1 MPFFHGIVTRVTGLW
16 IRVITGAALFSSDNV
31 VEELEGGPYQP
42 AFLNHFFPG
51 IFRIEVRKIHAKFF
65 GNFGS
70 EPAGVNRVSGEI
82 IRFSTASDQ
91 YTVRIKGDDQGWLG
105 AFNGIGLIIGNSR
118 KMSKRLIEVV
128 RLASAW
134 TYRPVSVPLAMEV
147 IEYDGRETDVD
158 GISAISQS
166 FFFEC
171 IDSNKNASREW
182 RRSQKASVRRGKTS
196 VVSLRVLT
204 PMGLIKGNAL
214 VLPDWMMGGF
224 DIRTSTPNI
233 KSELRTTGWY
243 WATVDPSYGAIPVKS
258 DDLSHAI
265 YRGVKGLYDDETLMG
280 TLRSML
286 NEFYKDLKSGKRS
299 EWMES
304 LADNA
309 DEILHDKEAFDKYAK
324 NRGLVGRIQLAVA
337 QLAAVGVPL
346 TSSQTLM
353 FMSVNGLR
361 KQVLGEYKP
370 GTVWQDKSKH
380 WFPVPWAYSAH
391 IMTQEALRV
400 FGFYIPETDKGFYHE
415 DTHCFVVPG
424 DFFAR
429 NYENH
434 GGYDLDDTVKVHIR
448 QVIMPDGAVKMMAI
462 LLRNPN
468 DYGEW
473 SMIQVDDHGPVYHR
487 YGDTPPL
494 VDYQEL
500 CSKVTQWS
508 ELKGQLNIGS
518 LPCVTNPEKIGDV
531 FSLEDEER
539 TRKAS
544 LKMPGGVGTTVIVK
558 MIWYAMK
565 GKPIEDLCA
574 SNEDIIDA
582 LQQGLASSQD
592 IELIQKWVDLYWGR
606 ISESKVDYFW
616 YHTRVPKAV
625 FEQYSIRVGSKEDSS
640 WLALHKEREERVRD
654 AIGVMK
660 GWLNT
665 NVVMPKVL
673 SSIEWSSQELAQ
685 MDEHLAKIQRKKRS
699 STSWTE
705 DFVEILKKSDKD
717 KGEEH
722 TDRRMLFL
730 AYASLVAKQQN
741 PRSNHDQWLYNLSSA
756 EVQPVD
762 WFIRALKGVNP
773 MTDGQISEIRS
784 LHKQVSE
791 SLTEEQRESL
801 VSKMRRHN
809 DRSEPQSIEWGQKVI
824 DRLSALKE
832 G

>member
-16 IRVITGAALFSSDNV
+16 IRVITGAGILNSDNV
-31 VEELEGGPYQP
+31 VEELEGGPYRP
-42 AFLNHFFPG
+42 AFLEHFFADS
-51 IFRIEVRKIHAKFF
+51 FRVEVRKIHAKFF

-70 EPAGVNRVSGEI
+70 ESPTKTSLSGEVI
-82 IRFSTASDQ
+82 KFSTASDQ
-91 YTVRIKGDDQGWLG
+91 YTVRIKGNAQGWLS

-118 KMSKRLIEVV
+118 KMSKRLIEIV
-128 RLASAW
+128 RLASTW
-134 TYRPVSVPLAMEV
+134 TYRSADLPLAIEV
-147 IEYDGRETDVD
+147 INYPGRETDVD

-171 IDSNKNASREW
+171 VDSNKSASREW
-182 RRSQKASVRRGKTS
+182 RRSMKASVRRGKTS

-214 VLPDWMMGGF
+214 VLPDWMMENQ
-224 DIRTSTPNI
+224 DIRTFAPNI
-233 KSELRTTGWY
+233 KSELRTSGWY
-243 WATVDPSYGAIPVKS
+243 WATIDPSYGAIPVKS

-280 TLRSML
+280 TLRAML

-309 DEILHDKEAFDKYAK
+309 DDILHDKEAFDKYAK

-346 TSSQTLM
+346 TASQTLM

-361 KQVLGEYKP
+361 KQLLGEYKP
-370 GTVWQDKSKH
+370 GTTWQDKSKH

-391 IMTQEALRV
+391 IMTAEALRT

-448 QVIMPDGAVKMMAI
+448 QVVMPDGSSKTMAI

-468 DYGEW
+468 DFGEW
-473 SMIQVDDHGPVYHR
+473 SMIEVDDHGPVYHA
-487 YGDTPPL
+487 YKEMPVVNL
-494 VDYQEL
+494 NEL
-500 CSKVTQWS
+500 EGKVPQWTK
-508 ELKGQLNIGS
+508 LKSQLNIGS

-539 TRKAS
+539 TRRAS

-582 LQQGLASSQD
+582 LQQGLAGSQD

-606 ISESKVDYFW
+606 IAESKVDYFW

-625 FEQYSIRVGSKEDSS
+625 FEKYGIRVGSKEDSS

-654 AIGVMK
+654 AIEVMK

-665 NVVMPKVL
+665 NVLMPEVL
-673 SSIEWSSQELAQ
+673 SSIEWSSQELTQ
-685 MDEHLAKIQRKKRS
+685 MDEHLAKIQRKKRL

-705 DFVEILKKSDKD
+705 DFVEILRKSDKD

-722 TDRRMLFL
+722 TDRRMLLL

-762 WFIRALKGVNP
+762 WFIRALKRVNP

-784 LHKQVSE
+784 LYKQVDK
-791 SLTEEQRESL
+791 SLSDTQKESL
-801 VSKMRRHN
+801 VSKMRRHS
-809 DRSEPQSIEWGQKVI
+809 DGSEPQNLEWGQKVI
-824 DRLSALKE
+824 DRLSALRE